1 MRSNPILQAISTWFS
16 RNFSDPAAL
25 GLFFTIVVIIVLLE
39 FFGNILAPLLV
50 SIIVAY
56 LLNSIVRLFEQ
67 WRMPHLIA
75 VTLVF
80 LLFLGLVGVFLLVVL
95 PLLWRE
101 LGSLVREMPA
111 AIDKVQHLFRDWSD
125 RYPLITQHVE
135 FTQASDFIKEQ
146 ISKWGH
152 WVFSF
157 SLSSLSNII
166 EWVLYMVLVPI
177 LIFFLLKDDRNLLAW
192 TTQFLPSDRSL
203 VTVVGQEVHKQIGLY
218 IRGRVIEI
226 VIISLITWIT
236 FWILHMPYA
245 GLLGVCVGLSAIV
258 PYIGAVLVTIPVVVI
273 ALFQWGLEPAFF
285 YLMVAYLIIVIFDS
299 NVLTPLLFSGV
310 MNLHPIAIILSVLIF
325 GGLWG
330 FWGVFFA
337 IPLMTVA
344 KAILEAWPRKA

>member
-177 LIFFLLKDDRNLLAW
+177 LIFFL
-192 TTQFLPSDRSL
+192 
-203 VTVVGQEVHKQIGLY
+203 
-218 IRGRVIEI
+218 
-226 VIISLITWIT
+226 
-236 FWILHMPYA
+236 
-245 GLLGVCVGLSAIV
+245 
-258 PYIGAVLVTIPVVVI
+258 
-273 ALFQWGLEPAFF
+273 
-285 YLMVAYLIIVIFDS
+285 MVAYLIIVIFDS

-344 KAILEAWPRKA
+344 KAIFEAWPRKA